1 MHKKLWNKDFVL
13 MLQGGAFST
22 LGEILY
28 SVAIGYWVYEKT
40 GSSSLMGVMSS
51 ISMFM
56 QMIVM
61 PFSGT
66 VIDRCNRKNV
76 IVAMDALRGLLMLA
90 VGALAFAEK
99 LSVEIVL
106 TVSFLSSVCTVFFDP
121 AVSTV
126 ILDIIPHEDMVRGQS
141 VQNGVRGLLNL
152 AGKAAS
158 GALIVAAGVPLVVV
172 LNGISY
178 LISAVTE
185 VFITVPRT
193 AGQGD
198 KVTVKGIFSDFR
210 VAMVEIFRNPYLRIF
225 VPGSLILNILAS
237 GPMSLMLPFATEKG
251 FSVEL
256 YGYLMTVMTAGS
268 LACVLLLGI
277 VKLNPTHRYVLMSIG
292 YLSFL
297 GIIIAV
303 YLAADFMVIAV
314 LLFMATFLN
323 TLGNGI
329 FNAAL
334 MLALPEEKRGAL
346 LGLII
351 AASSGGSAISVLV
364 YGFLCDRFPIPLVF
378 TAGALLAVLPMVW
391 LCFHRKTKDF
401 VFSH

>member
-126 ILDIIPHEDMVRGQS
+126 ILDIIPHDDMVRGQS

-210 VAMVEIFRNPYLRIF
+210 VATVEIFRNPYLRIF

-401 VFSH
+401 VLSH

>member
-126 ILDIIPHEDMVRGQS
+126 ILDIIPHDDMVRGQS

-210 VAMVEIFRNPYLRIF
+210 VATVEIFRNPYLRIF

-256 YGYLMTVMTAGS
+256 YGYLMTVMTAG
-268 LACVLLLGI
+268 L
-277 VKLNPTHRYVLMSIG
+277 TY
-292 YLSFL
+292 F
-297 GIIIAV
+297 
-303 YLAADFMVIAV
+303 
-314 LLFMATFLN
+314 
-323 TLGNGI
+323 
-329 FNAAL
+329 
-334 MLALPEEKRGAL
+334 
-346 LGLII
+346 
-351 AASSGGSAISVLV
+351 
-364 YGFLCDRFPIPLVF
+364 
-378 TAGALLAVLPMVW
+378 
-391 LCFHRKTKDF
+391 
-401 VFSH
+401 